1 MCQAV
6 PPGSSKIDSEP
17 HVPAQEPAAGS
28 PHGYIV
34 ELQTAFLTAG
44 PDAEQAQTSR
54 MQVVDQLC
62 GAYRCI
68 DPASLR
74 LKGNQAAVCKAD
86 VVWAMTL
93 TWIVTAATGCRRR
106 ML

>member
-1 MCQAV
+1 MPV
-6 PPGSSKIDSEP
+6 DE
-17 HVPAQEPAAGS
+17 QEPVAES

-34 ELQTAFLTAG
+34 ELQTTFLTAG

-74 LKGNQAAVCKAD
+74 LEGNQAAVCKAD
-86 VVWAMTL
+86 VVWATTL
-93 TWIVTAATGCRRR
+93 IWISTAATGCRLR